1 MAGFNAEVMSIGDE
15 IVSGQRLDT
24 NSQWLSHCLGDL
36 GIDVRFHSS
45 VGDDLSDQVAAL
57 KIAIERSD
65 IVVMTGGLGP
75 TADDLTRQAIAQT
88 AGVEL
93 EFSMAEFKKIENM
106 FRRSGRAMPESN
118 QLQAWFPCGSQIIP
132 NPEGTAPG
140 INLSIQRDHPSP
152 CRVFALPG
160 VPAEMKQ
167 MWSATVLPEL
177 NKFAPTDSTYHHY
190 SLHCFG
196 AGESTIESMLPNL
209 VQRGRDPKV
218 GITASAATITLRV
231 STREKTKAACLEKMR
246 PTIDLIRN
254 CLDDLIFGENDQSL
268 ADVVMDLLRRQNLT
282 VAIADCGLNGE
293 IAGEFSV
300 SRGILK
306 GHHVFAADQ
315 NPHKTNIAELAESI
329 RREFDAAI
337 GIAIGYIN
345 SDESVVALGKSTFE
359 MAIAG
364 SNGSHLF
371 SHRYGGHSEI
381 RQQRAVKQ
389 VLNQLRLYLQSRVP
403 NAQK

>member
-1 MAGFNAEVMSIGDE
+1 MSGFSAEVMSIGDE

-24 NSQWLSHCLGDL
+24 NSQWLSHRLGEL
-36 GIDVRFHSS
+36 GLDVRFHSS
-45 VGDDLSDQVAAL
+45 VGDDLSDQIAVL

-75 TADDLTRQAIAQT
+75 TADDLTRQAIAKT

-93 EFSMAEFKKIENM
+93 EFSIAEYKKIEEI
-106 FRRSGRAMPESN
+106 FRRYGRAMPESN
-118 QLQAWFPCGSQIIP
+118 QTQAWFPIGSQIIP

-140 INLSIQRDHPSP
+140 INLLIQRDNLSS

-167 MWSATVLPEL
+167 MWLATVSPEL
-177 NKFAPTDSTYHHY
+177 SKFATTDSTYHHY

-196 AGESTIESMLPNL
+196 AGESTIESMMPNL

-218 GITASAATITLRV
+218 GITASSGTITLRV
-231 STREKTKAACLEKMR
+231 STREKTKSACLEKMQ
-246 PTIDLIRN
+246 PTIDMIRN
-254 CLDDLIFGENDQSL
+254 CLGDLIFGENDQSL
-268 ADVVMDLLRRQNLT
+268 ADVVMDLLRLQNLT
-282 VAIADCGLNGE
+282 VAIADCGLNCE
-293 IAGEFSV
+293 VASQFSAN
-300 SRGILK
+300 REILK
-306 GHHVFAADQ
+306 GQHLFAADQ

-329 RREFDAAI
+329 RREFDATI

-345 SDESVVALGKSTFE
+345 ADESVVALGKSEFE
-359 MAIAG
+359 VAIAG
-364 SNGSHLF
+364 CDESNQVT
-371 SHRYGGHSEI
+371 HRYGGHSEM

-389 VLNQLRLYLQSRVP
+389 VLNQLRLYLLSKVS

>member
-1 MAGFNAEVMSIGDE
+1 MSGLSAEVMSIGDE
-15 IVSGQRLDT
+15 LVSGQRLDT

-75 TADDLTRQAIAQT
+75 TADDLTRQAIAQA

-93 EFSMAEFKKIENM
+93 EFSIAEFKKIEHL
-106 FRRSGRAMPESN
+106 FRRSGRAMPASN
-118 QLQAWFPCGSQIIP
+118 QTQAWFPCGSQIIP

-140 INLSIQRDHPSP
+140 INLSVQRANPSP

-167 MWSATVLPEL
+167 MWLATVLPEL
-177 NKFAPTDSTYHHY
+177 IKFAQTDSTYHHY

-209 VQRGRDPKV
+209 VQRGRDPQV

-231 STREKTKAACLEKMR
+231 STREKTKAACQEKMR

-254 CLDDLIFGENDQSL
+254 CLGDLIFGENDQSL

-293 IAGEFSV
+293 VASQFSV

-306 GHHVFAADQ
+306 GQQVLAADQ

-345 SDESVVALGKSTFE
+345 ADESVVALGKSEFE

-364 SNGSHLF
+364 SDGSHPF
-371 SHRYGGHSEI
+371 AHRYGGHSEI